1 MLRQESVPAVTFLA
15 EACRSLSDWPSGRT
29 VTCAPHRCSSD
40 PEASGP
46 LLAQACTAGLPSLK
60 TNRTPPLMRSYLSPS
75 PPIIRLLEEL
85 FVHATYTIPP
95 AHSLTHSKPACL
107 PDLFL

>member
-29 VTCAPHRCSSD
+29 VTCAPYRCSSD

-46 LLAQACTAGLPSLK
+46 LLEMFPISPCSGMHCRTA
-60 TNRTPPLMRSYLSPS
+60 
-75 PPIIRLLEEL
+75 
-85 FVHATYTIPP
+85 
-95 AHSLTHSKPACL
+95 
-107 PDLFL
+107 